1 MSDIERLLAAFASGE
16 LLHPIAEVPSL
27 VDLSRAVAAAA
38 GVEGLELT
46 PMGAHVA
53 SLIGDCDHLV
63 LILADGLGMN
73 LIESLPEGAFLP
85 AHLAGELRTVFPS
98 TTAVALTSLVTGE
111 WPSKHAVTGR
121 WVHLPEA
128 AVVADVLPFVLRG
141 NGRPLGGIGVGPEE
155 AFPLPS
161 LLGNMPRPAG
171 LALLPERIA
180 NSTYS
185 AYSAGD
191 MSRHGYRTP
200 AEGFDAIWAHTTAME
215 GPSFTYLYTSRIDE
229 AAHAFGLERSEVRG
243 AVMEMDRAV
252 QGLADRLGGRAR
264 IVVTADHGFLDAPQ
278 AARHQIGPAHP
289 LRGFLRSSPSGDARV
304 MYFHLRA
311 HVEEPFRRNFKQ
323 MLGDRFFLIS
333 TDEAE
338 RTQLFGPGELAPETR
353 QRLGDVMAISS
364 GADILDYHQG
374 GGLGRMASLPSHH
387 SGLTP
392 AEMRVPLVVV

>member
-1 MSDIERLLAAFASGE
+1 MSDIERLLASFESGE
-16 LLHPIAEVPSL
+16 LLHPVAELPNL

-38 GVEGLELT
+38 GVEGLDLT
-46 PMGAHVA
+46 PAAAQVA
-53 SLIGDCDHLV
+53 SLIGNCDHLV

-73 LIESLPEGAFLP
+73 LVEAMPEGAFLP
-85 AHLAGELRTVFPS
+85 AHVAGELRTVFPS
-98 TTAVALTSLVTGE
+98 TTAVALTSLVTGA
-111 WPSKHAVTGR
+111 WPNQHAVTGR

-141 NGRPLGGIGVGPEE
+141 NGRPLGGIGVGPED

-161 LLGNMPRPAG
+161 LLGNMPRPG

-191 MSRHGYRTP
+191 MSRQGYRTLT
-200 AEGFDAIWAHTTAME
+200 EGFDAIWAHTSETD

-229 AAHAFGLERSEVRG
+229 AAHAFGLGRSEVRG
-243 AVMEMDRAV
+243 AAMELDRAV
-252 QGLADRLGGRAR
+252 EGLAQRLGGRAR
-264 IVVTADHGFLDAPQ
+264 IVLTADHGFLDAPQ

-311 HVEEPFRRNFKQ
+311 HVEEPFHRNFKQ

-338 RTQLFGPGELAPETR
+338 HTQLFGPGELTPETR
-353 QRLGDVMAISS
+353 RRVGDVMAISS
-364 GADILDYHQG
+364 GVDILDYHQG

-392 AEMRVPLVVV
+392 VEMRVPLVVI